1 MIKKALLATTALVL
15 LTSASQAG
23 PSWKEVLRDV
33 AVASV
38 APQQVYVVRQG
49 YCYTPP
55 VVHYVQPVH
64 RCRETYQY
72 QRNPQAIIVED
83 RYGNRYVQPRPW

>member
-33 AVASV
+33 AIASV
-38 APQQVYVVRQG
+38 APQAVYYQPAPRVV
-49 YCYTPP
+49 YYT
-55 VVHYVQPVH
+55 QPVH